1 MPKIMVVEDE
11 KDLLTIVQRHLEKWG
26 FTIAAFQDSMKAL
39 ESFKENP
46 YEFSLI
52 LSDVRMPVLDGIHL
66 AKQILETRADAKIM
80 MMTAFDID
88 DKICS
93 DLHSIRKEDVIH
105 KPFRLAAIC
114 EAVKKQLAA
123 S

>member
-1 MPKIMVVEDE
+1 MVVEDE

>member
-1 MPKIMVVEDE
+1 MVEDE
-11 KDLLTIVQRHLEKWG
+11 KDILKMVQHQLGKSG
-26 FTIAAFQDSMKAL
+26 FTIAAFQDPVKAL
-39 ESFKENP
+39 ESFKEDP
-46 YEFSLI
+46 SAFSLI

-66 AKQILETRADAKIM
+66 AKQILEIKGDAKII

-93 DLHSIRKEDVIH
+93 DLHSIRKEDVSL
-105 KPFRLAAIC
+105 KPFRRAAIC
-114 EAVKKQLAA
+114 EAVKKQLAT